1 MIGLITCKRYDN
13 EYLYRKKEA
22 EAIKF
27 VNSLLNTCIARKMK
41 KANSNGK
48 AFITIRYIDIGIPF
62 MAYNEKKCYL
72 CAFKK
77 VLCNKGY
84 TAEEVYHNTC
94 DNGVMITW

>member
-1 MIGLITCKRYDN
+1 MNTYT
-13 EYLYRKKEA
+13 EKEA

-27 VNSLLNTCIARKMK
+27 VNSLLN
-41 KANSNGK
+41 
-48 AFITIRYIDIGIPF
+48 IGILF

-84 TAEEVYHNTC
+84 TVEEVYHNTC